1 MAIPATDY
9 VRPVKKLLE
18 QARDACISAGV
29 PAQIYTGT
37 TYQGLAAVIPSL
49 LVQSNGEPVA
59 VVCYGG
65 STYGNKPR
73 RLSVISILVLQG
85 HTRVSSGTLDAI
97 EAAEKIYAGL
107 DDQIYQ
113 ETDGE
118 WPITDHWRIASDEVI
133 DIEGLDAAACILVN
147 FNVEDY

>member
-49 LVQSNGEPVA
+49 LVQSKGDPIA

-73 RLSVISILVLQG
+73 RLSVVSILVLQG
-85 HTRVSSGTLDAI
+85 HTRVASGTLDAI
-97 EAAEKIYAGL
+97 SAAEKIVAEL

-113 ETDGE
+113 DTDGE
-118 WPITDHWRIASDEVI
+118 WPITDHWRISSDEVI
-133 DIEGLDAAACILVN
+133 DIEDLQAAACVLVN

>member
-9 VRPVKKLLE
+9 VRPVKELLE

-37 TYQGLAAVIPSL
+37 TYKGLAAVIPSL
-49 LVQSNGEPVA
+49 LVQSKGDPVA

-65 STYGNKPR
+65 SNYGNKPR
-73 RLSVISILVLQG
+73 RESTISILVLQG
-85 HTRVSSGTLDAI
+85 HTRVSSGTMDAI
-97 EAAEKIYAGL
+97 EAAEKIIAGL

-113 ETDGE
+113 EVDGE

>member
-1 MAIPATDY
+1 MAIPATEF

-49 LVQSNGEPVA
+49 LVQSKGEPVA

-65 STYGNKPR
+65 SNYGNKPR
-73 RLSVISILVLQG
+73 RQTVISILVLQG
-85 HTRVSSGTLDAI
+85 HTRASSGTLDAI
-97 EAAEKIYAGL
+97 AAAELIIAEL
-107 DDQIYQ
+107 DDQVYQ
-113 ETDGE
+113 ETSGE

-133 DIEGLDAAACILVN
+133 DIEGLDAAACVLIN

>member
-9 VRPVKKLLE
+9 VRPVGKLLE
-18 QARDACISAGV
+18 QAQAACVSAGI

-37 TYQGLAAVIPSL
+37 TYQGLASVIPSL
-49 LVQSNGEPVA
+49 LVQSKGEPVA

-85 HTRVSSGTLDAI
+85 HTRVASGTLDAI
-97 EAAEKIYAGL
+97 EAAEKIIAEL

-133 DIEGLDAAACILVN
+133 DIDGLDAAACVLIN

>member
-1 MAIPATDY
+1 MAIPATEF

-18 QARDACISAGV
+18 QAQEACVAAGV

-49 LVQSNGEPVA
+49 LVQSKGEPVA

-85 HTRVSSGTLDAI
+85 HTRAVSGTLDAI
-97 EAAEKIYAGL
+97 GAAEKIVAEL
-107 DDQIYQ
+107 DDQVYQ
-113 ETDGE
+113 DTDGE
-118 WPITDHWRIASDEVI
+118 WPITDHWRVASDEVL
-133 DIEGLDAAACILVN
+133 DIEDFQAAACVLVN

>member
-9 VRPVKKLLE
+9 VRPVKELLE

-37 TYQGLAAVIPSL
+37 TYQGLASVIPSL
-49 LVQSNGEPVA
+49 LVQSKGEPVG

-97 EAAEKIYAGL
+97 EAAEKIIAGL

-113 ETDGE
+113 ETAGE

>member
-1 MAIPATDY
+1 MAIPVTEH
-9 VRPVKKLLE
+9 VRPVKKLLD
-18 QARDACISAGV
+18 QAWDACIAAGV
-29 PAQIYTGT
+29 PAQVYTGT
-37 TYQGLAAVIPSL
+37 TYKGLAAEIPSL
-49 LVQSNGEPVA
+49 LVQSRGEPAA

-65 STYGNKPR
+65 STYGNDPR
-73 RLSVISILVLQG
+73 RLTVVSILVVQG
-85 HTRVSSGTLDAI
+85 HTRVAPGTMDAI
-97 EAAEKIYAGL
+97 EAAEKIIAAL
-107 DDQIYQ
+107 DDQVYQ